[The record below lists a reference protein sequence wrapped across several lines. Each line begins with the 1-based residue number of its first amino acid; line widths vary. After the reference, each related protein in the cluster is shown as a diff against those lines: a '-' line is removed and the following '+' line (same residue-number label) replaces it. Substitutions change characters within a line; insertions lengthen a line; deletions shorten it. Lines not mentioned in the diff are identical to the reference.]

1 MSVAYEPRSF
11 HDDSPYAPVGENDHD
26 HISDHVNDHL
36 GLNKY
41 INTEA
46 NVDDMAD
53 LAAATYDERDAV
65 VSPFNTSDDVVVDT
79 VGSPGALDLVGP
91 PNVDPANVPIR
102 DTSSDLL
109 GTDDVGHDHGHP
121 LTPPGTRSKPIA
133 KPNRMVTKN
142 EDGLYECRW
151 PDCKEEVKTFQR
163 KCEWR

>member
-26 HISDHVNDHL
+26 HTDL

-53 LAAATYDERDAV
+53 LAAATYDATGGPP
-65 VSPFNTSDDVVVDT
+65 SPFNTSD
-79 VGSPGALDLVGP
+79 SPALDLDPVVGP
-91 PNVDPANVPIR
+91 PNVDPTNLPIR
-102 DTSSDLL
+102 ESSSEIL
-109 GTDDVGHDHGHP
+109 GANDVGHAHNP
-121 LTPPGTRSKPIA
+121 STRSKPIA
-133 KPNRMVTKN
+133 KPIRMVTKN

-151 PDCKEEVKTFQR
+151 QDCKEEIKSFHR